1 MDDAILSFD
10 ELKEMSGY
18 KTAARIC
25 DWLKLNRIPFLTN
38 GRGRPLVSRLVI
50 RQALGET
57 NQPTDKAPIRSI
69 NIDKLERATR
79 R

>member
-10 ELKEMSGY
+10 ELKDMSGY
-18 KTAARIC
+18 KTATRIC
-25 DWLKLNRIPFLTN
+25 DWLKSNRIPFLTN
-38 GRGRPLVSRLVI
+38 GRGRPLVSRLVV

-57 NQPTDKAPIRSI
+57 NQLADKAPLRSI
-69 NIDKLERATR
+69 NIDKLESATR